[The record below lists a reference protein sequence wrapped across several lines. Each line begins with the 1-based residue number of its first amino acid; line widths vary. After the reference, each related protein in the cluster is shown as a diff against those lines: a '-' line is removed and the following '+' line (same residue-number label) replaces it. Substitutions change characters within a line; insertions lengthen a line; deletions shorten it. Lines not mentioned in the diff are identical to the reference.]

1 MRLKRLEIYGFKSFA
16 DRTVV
21 VFDEGI
27 TGIVGPNGSGKSNL
41 SDAVRWVLG
50 EQSAKAL
57 RGGKM
62 EDVIFN
68 GTQKRKRLGYCEVS
82 LVFDN
87 EDHALPVDF
96 AEVMITR
103 RVYRS
108 GEGEY
113 YINKAACRLRDIIE
127 LFRDTGVGKE
137 GYSIIGQGRIG
148 EILSQKS
155 EDRRGI
161 FEEAAGIV
169 KYRTRKEESE
179 KRLANMRDNL
189 SRVEDII
196 SELESQLEPLAKA
209 SETARH
215 YLALRDELRVL
226 ECSSFVLRSDRA
238 KERIE
243 DAENMLTGLR
253 EAIEQEEKRT
263 AELTLIRDSASET
276 AQDLDSQVSAAH
288 ETVLSLTR
296 EKEAREGELAMLRAE
311 ITRMEKD
318 VLTLSQ
324 EEDVRR
330 MRSEALDGE
339 IRKNEQDT
347 LDARTQITQLQRA
360 LRAKEEELLAAQEA
374 AREAEEELEAHKSAI
389 INAMNRLSD
398 VRTSEA
404 RLSTMRKELERRGEE
419 AAAQREELS
428 IIAQRLEEQLAEAR
442 EELEAFQQ
450 TEGELAEAEKKIDQ
464 ENQDAAQKIA
474 RIQQAITESSGQKQ
488 AAASRLRVLREMERD
503 YAGYQQAVKQ
513 VLLHARGNQGVRGI
527 VASLMQVPKELERAV
542 EAVLGGALQNVVTSD
557 EYVARDMI
565 AYLRSNKIGRAT
577 FLPMTTITGWLLN
590 QQERQLLTM
599 PGCVGVASELVSF
612 AP

>member
-21 VFDEGI
+21 VFDQGI

-179 KRLANMRDNL
+179 KRLTNMRDNL

-196 SELESQLEPLAKA
+196 AELESQLEPLAKA

-238 KERIE
+238 KERIA
-243 DAENMLTGLR
+243 DAEAMLTGLR
-253 EAIEQEEKRT
+253 EAIEQEEKR
-263 AELTLIRDSASET
+263 AGELTAARDAANET
-276 AQDLDSQVSAAH
+276 SQALEEQVSAAH
-288 ETVLSLTR
+288 ESVLELTR

-311 ITRMEKD
+311 IARMEKD
-318 VLTLSQ
+318 VLNLSQ

-330 MRSEALDGE
+330 ARSEALEGE
-339 IRKNEQDT
+339 IRQNEADT
-347 LDARTQITQLQRA
+347 LSTRTQITELQRE
-360 LRAKEEELLAAQEA
+360 LHAKEAALEAAQEA
-374 AREAEEELEAHKSAI
+374 AREAEETLEAHKSAI
-389 INAMNRLSD
+389 IDAMNRLSD

-404 RLSTMRKELERRGEE
+404 RLATMRKELERRGEE
-419 AAAQREELS
+419 ARAQREELE
-428 IIAQRLEEQLAEAR
+428 IIAGRLDEQL
-442 EELEAFQQ
+442 
-450 TEGELAEAEKKIDQ
+450 D
-464 ENQDAAQKIA
+464 
-474 RIQQAITESSGQKQ
+474 
-488 AAASRLRVLREMERD
+488 
-503 YAGYQQAVKQ
+503 
-513 VLLHARGNQGVRGI
+513 
-527 VASLMQVPKELERAV
+527 
-542 EAVLGGALQNVVTSD
+542 
-557 EYVARDMI
+557 
-565 AYLRSNKIGRAT
+565 
-577 FLPMTTITGWLLN
+577 
-590 QQERQLLTM
+590 
-599 PGCVGVASELVSF
+599 
-612 AP
+612 